1 MPWYTISSPTGVLAI
16 LSSVSA
22 FFFWL
27 EKRTQWKFF
36 QFVPPLIFIY
46 LVPMIFSNVG
56 ILPADSP
63 VYGLMTSILLPM
75 LLVLLLLKLNIRGAV
90 STLGPGLG
98 VMLFGSLGV
107 IVGAPIG
114 LLAVKH
120 WLGPDAWKA
129 FGALS
134 GSWVGG
140 SANLIAVK
148 QMLNASGTEYGLAVL
163 ADSLVTY
170 GVWLPIL
177 LASKKYAAPFAR
189 LSGAKADNPAEEI
202 DEEDV
207 VETNAPAPTTRD
219 LIYLICIAL
228 VATWFAD
235 VAAHW
240 VQAHTS
246 VWTTPV
252 ATDGAVAK
260 SYVSTDTW
268 RILLITTIGIGL
280 SFTPL
285 QRIAGSH
292 ELAMAFLYLFVAE
305 IGATAQLGGIASQA
319 APFLIGTIIWI
330 FIHGF
335 FCLLGAVLF
344 HTDIHTAAI
353 ASAANVGGAAT
364 ATIVASYHKQSLVPA
379 AILMALIGYAIGN
392 YTGLLTAMICHY
404 VS

>member
-56 ILPADSP
+56 ILPAESP

-163 ADSLVTY
+163 ADSLITY

-189 LSGAKADNPAEEI
+189 LSGAKSFNPAEEI

-207 VETNAPAPTTRD
+207 VQTNSPAPTTRD

-228 VATWFAD
+228 VATWVAD
-235 VAAHW
+235 MAANW
-240 VQAHTS
+240 LQAHTAA
-246 VWTTPV
+246 WTTPV
-252 ATDGAVAK
+252 AAEGTIAK

-268 RILLITTIGIGL
+268 RILLVTTIGIGL

-305 IGATAQLGGIASQA
+305 IGATAQLEGIASQA
-319 APFLIGTIIWI
+319 APFLIGTLIWI